1 MHITNKDLE
10 FLINLEYKLGVME
23 NWSDDV
29 LYLWKMIERL
39 QAQKE
44 KTNKRTLEIITNK
57 RKTDPTYGRSKK
69 EIERIKR
76 KER

>member
-29 LYLWKMIERL
+29 LYLWEMIERL

-44 KTNKRTLEIITNK
+44 KTNKRTLEVITNK

>member
-29 LYLWKMIERL
+29 LYLWEMIERL

-57 RKTDPTYGRSKK
+57 RNTDPTYGRSTK

>member
-29 LYLWKMIERL
+29 LYLWEMIERL

>member
-10 FLINLEYKLGVME
+10 FLIHLENKLGVIW

-29 LYLWKMIERL
+29 CQLWEMIERL
-39 QAQKE
+39 QAQRE